1 MVFTDD
7 LPNWYLSMKLQSILV
22 ATDFSDCSG
31 AAFQTAAQLA
41 QTFQAKIIL
50 LHVISMKRVTV
61 LSEYLEQ
68 EPEALVATLRERAQK
83 QVAEFLKR
91 WNSEGLEV
99 ETLISVGAP
108 FQEIAV
114 KARDLVVD
122 LVTLGGYGRAGRG
135 PIEEVFFGS
144 TAEKVVRLLPCPV
157 LCVPLVEEIPAAEA
171 EPEGN
176 DRR

>member
-1 MVFTDD
+1 
-7 LPNWYLSMKLQSILV
+7 
-22 ATDFSDCSG
+22 
-31 AAFQTAAQLA
+31 
-41 QTFQAKIIL
+41 
-50 LHVISMKRVTV
+50 
-61 LSEYLEQ
+61 
-68 EPEALVATLRERAQK
+68 
-83 QVAEFLKR
+83 
-91 WNSEGLEV
+91 V

>member
-1 MVFTDD
+1 
-7 LPNWYLSMKLQSILV
+7 MKLQSILV

-31 AAFQTAAQLA
+31 AAFQAAAQLA
-41 QTFQAKIIL
+41 QTFRAKIIL
-50 LHVISMKRVTV
+50 LHVINLKRVTV

-68 EPEALVATLRERAQK
+68 EPETLVTVLRERAQE
-83 QVAEFLKR
+83 QLAAFLKR
-91 WNSEGLEV
+91 WNSEGIEV
-99 ETLISVGAP
+99 ENLVSVGTP

-114 KARDLVVD
+114 KARDLAVD

-157 LCVPLVEEIPAAEA
+157 LCVPLMEEIPAS
-171 EPEGN
+171 EGL
-176 DRR
+176 